1 MTKFQGHYIMYAAR
15 NLFVQKMEIWYK
27 IIKSLLTA
35 IAQRWHIGDS
45 PEPYVSQIDLG
56 WSLSNQLSRSL
67 IPKVALP

>member
-35 IAQRWHIGDS
+35 IAQR
-45 PEPYVSQIDLG
+45 
-56 WSLSNQLSRSL
+56 
-67 IPKVALP
+67 